1 LDAPLRRFRTGDSV
15 TRPDPLQFFKDSLK
29 SEASYSDEIINI
41 YLLRPVAAFI
51 VWFLFPTRVTPNQV
65 TIAAIVAG
73 FAAAWA
79 YLGITPGWF
88 VIAGV
93 LVTLKDILDDAD
105 GQLARAKQLYS
116 RRGRFLDSIGDVA
129 VNCAL
134 FCAITIAVLQS
145 NHTMS
150 IIVLGVLSFLGITLR
165 VSYHVFY
172 QASFLHLEK
181 SYSLNRIIEEVTDAD
196 RMGDP
201 VALRLQQ
208 IFNVIYTWQD
218 KSISRIDKG
227 CRGREFDENE
237 RRNWYGDKAG
247 LRISGLLGFGTEL
260 ALLSLCSILNRLE
273 LYLWLNVLLM
283 NGICLAAIT
292 YRKFVLSPRIART
305 SEVLK

>member
-1 LDAPLRRFRTGDSV
+1 M

-218 KSISRIDKG
+218 KFISRIDKG

>member
-1 LDAPLRRFRTGDSV
+1 M